1 MFALYFSDMVIYVR
15 QVDYIL
21 DVLSNV
27 LDLGLKTVQIGFS
40 SLDNTVV
47 EQKVALMADDK
58 FEHDSA
64 KEIQQLSRRWP
75 HILALAFMLYK
86 RE

>member
-1 MFALYFSDMVIYVR
+1 MFVLYFSDMVIYVR

-40 SLDNTVV
+40 SLDNTIV
-47 EQKVALMADDK
+47 EQKVAFMADDK

-64 KEIQQLSRRWP
+64 KEIQQLSRRWL

-86 RE
+86 CE